1 MQWVGIQKIFI
12 SWIWKKQ
19 NWLDKVCNSI
29 IIHILIFI
37 WYALAPDVS
46 NAFWTY
52 LFDENSYE
60 NEQDSSEFG
69 IPLTDLNDK
78 AEERMMAAENI
89 KGE

>member
-1 MQWVGIQKIFI
+1 M
-12 SWIWKKQ
+12 
-19 NWLDKVCNSI
+19 
-29 IIHILIFI
+29 
-37 WYALAPDVS
+37 S